1 MEENV
6 KTKVMA
12 KTSKKKV
19 NPTFEALVKLRG
31 AMHTNDPK
39 FAWSR

>member
-1 MEENV
+1 MDENI
-6 KTKVMA
+6 KTMP

-39 FAWSR
+39 FAWER